1 MIGIKNYPYCSE
13 VLIDMIVRISKQ
25 FSYAR
30 YHRLSA
36 VGFLPMD
43 SIDQPCDLLIALLTP
58 NEDVYTHDP

>member
-1 MIGIKNYPYCSE
+1 
-13 VLIDMIVRISKQ
+13 MIVRISKQ

-58 NEDVYTHDP
+58 NEDLYTHDP